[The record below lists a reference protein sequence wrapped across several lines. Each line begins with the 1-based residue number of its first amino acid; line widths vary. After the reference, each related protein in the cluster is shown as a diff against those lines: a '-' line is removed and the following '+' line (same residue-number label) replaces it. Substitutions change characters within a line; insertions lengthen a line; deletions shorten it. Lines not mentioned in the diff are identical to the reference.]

1 MLVFID
7 ESYHP
12 AGTQNPK
19 STFSAVLVEEERY
32 REFDIKLFDLKR
44 HFWKLGTPYELELKG
59 RELLKERALRLP
71 KNRDFVDQL
80 IYLCKEVNLVLFAVV
95 QQGTFPLASDSNRLP
110 NLYRALMK
118 RVNTYMEQKHQEEQA
133 KFFFDGIDHESNRK
147 IAISFNNFM
156 YRHFAGRSF
165 KNILPTTF
173 FCDSEVTPGIQVA
186 DVLAYCVNQR
196 YGGRTDLEEY
206 FKRFRELSYNHQD
219 LDEEYTLWGFSQV
232 RGEEASP
239 NFFATSTATMTLREE
254 VLEAREEI
262 KTETGDPED
271 PRH

>member
-12 AGTQNPK
+12 TGTLNPK
-19 STFSAVLVEEERY
+19 STFSAALVEETRY
-32 REFDIKLFDLKR
+32 REFDMKLFELKK
-44 HFWKLGTPYELELKG
+44 HFWKLSTPYEMELKG
-59 RELLKERALRLP
+59 RELLKERALKLP
-71 KNRDFVDQL
+71 KNRDFVEQL
-80 IYLCKEVNLVLFAVV
+80 IYLCKEVRLILFAVV
-95 QQGTFPLASDSNRLP
+95 QQGTLPLASDSNKLP

-118 RVNTYMEQKHQEEQA
+118 RVNTFMEQKHPDSQA
-133 KFFFDGIDHESNRK
+133 KFFFDGIDHQSNRK

-156 YRHFAGRSF
+156 YRHYAGRSF

-196 YGGRTDLEEY
+196 YGGRNDLEDY
-206 FKRFRELSYNHQD
+206 FRRFRDLTYNHQD
-219 LDEEYTLWGFSQV
+219 PDEEYTLWGFSQV
-232 RGEEASP
+232 KGEDAAKIV
-239 NFFATSTATMTLREE
+239 ATVSTAFVEE
-254 VLEAREEI
+254 SLEVQI